1 MDTFRSTHT
10 ILEGVAGSFKY
21 YSLPQLEKLGYTKID
36 QLPFSIRILLEL
48 VLRHHQQDKAT
59 AQDVINLASWKPDDA
74 ARPVMPFFPGRVLMQ
89 DFSGLPVLVDL
100 AAVRSAMARMGGD
113 PQRVNPVIPVDVV
126 IDHSVQ
132 VDFFGSPDALERN
145 AEIEFRRNRER
156 YEMLHWGQKAFK
168 NFRVVP
174 PSTGIVHQV
183 NLEYLAD
190 VVLTQDED
198 GEQVAFPDTLVG
210 TDSHT
215 TMINGLGVAGWG
227 VGGIEAIAAMLGEPI
242 EMLVPDVVGVKLTG
256 ALPEGVTPTDLTLTI
271 TQMLRKHGVVN
282 KFVEVFGSGLS
293 TLSLADRA
301 MIANMAPEM
310 GATMVYFPVDSQTID
325 YMRFTGRSE
334 DLIALVEAYCKAQQL
349 FRTDTT
355 PDPQFTALV
364 ELDLKSV
371 EPSLAGPK
379 RPQDR
384 VPLSKMQDVFRSALT
399 TPKSERGFALEQDR
413 LDIKAVLQSNGDA
426 VEMRHGSVAIAA
438 ITSCTNTSNPYV
450 MVGAGLVAK
459 KAVDKGLSV
468 KPYVKT
474 SLAPGSRVVTEYL
487 QHAGLME
494 PLSALGFDVVG
505 YGCTTC
511 IGNSGPLPTEVVEA
525 ISGTNLVAA
534 SVLSGNR
541 NFEGR
546 VSPHTV
552 ANYLASPPMVIVYAL
567 AGTVDIDLL
576 NEPVGTANDGSP
588 VFLKDIWPTS
598 QEVMDTVKEHL
609 KPEMFQDSYASVFT
623 GNPVWNSIE
632 SGSSEL
638 YPWDPDST
646 YIQEP
651 PYFLDLEEKAAPPA
665 DIHGARVLALFGDSV
680 TTDHISPAGSIP
692 ASSPAGQYLLENG
705 VKVPDFNSYGSRR
718 GNDKIL
724 TRGTFANIRIKNL
737 LLPTTEGSVTLHF
750 PSGEKMSIY
759 DAAMKYQEDGIPTIV
774 LAGKEYGTG
783 SSRDWAAKGPLLLG
797 VKAIIAESYE
807 RIHRSN
813 LAGMGVL
820 PLQFKD
826 GENAASLGLSGA
838 ETFHIEG
845 LAGELEKGQELTVR
859 AVHED
864 GQEVQFT
871 VTARLDTDI
880 EITYFRNGGLLPTV
894 LLELMAER

>member
-1 MDTFRSTHT
+1 MESFEHVRAYLETSTGRY
-10 ILEGVAGSFKY
+10 LY
-21 YSLPQLEKLGYTKID
+21 YSLAALERAGYTKID
-36 QLPFSIRILLEL
+36 RLPFSIRILLEL
-48 VLRHHQQDKAT
+48 VLRHHLAGKAKAEDVYNLANWQPQQD
-59 AQDVINLASWKPDDA
+59 
-74 ARPVMPFFPGRVLMQ
+74 ARPVMPFYPGRVLMQ

-100 AAVRSAMARMGGD
+100 AAVRSAMARMGGK

-132 VDFFGSPDALERN
+132 VDFFGTPDALERN
-145 AEIEFRRNRER
+145 AEIEFNRNRER
-156 YEMLHWGQKAFK
+156 YEMLHWGQKAFD

-190 VVLTQDED
+190 VVLTIEEN
-198 GEQVAFPDTLVG
+198 GELIAFPDTLVG

-242 EMLVPDVVGVKLTG
+242 EMLVPDVIGVKLIG

-271 TQMLRKHGVVN
+271 TQMLRSHGVVN
-282 KFVEVFGSGLS
+282 KFVEIYGPGLS
-293 TLSLADRA
+293 SLSLADRA
-301 MIANMAPEM
+301 MIANMTPEM
-310 GATMVYFPVDSQTID
+310 GATMVYFPVDIQSLD
-325 YMRFTGRSE
+325 YLRFTGRSDTVIE
-334 DLIALVEAYCKAQQL
+334 LVETYCKSQHL
-349 FRTDTT
+349 FHTADT
-355 PDPQFTALV
+355 PQPEFTAELQ
-364 ELDLKSV
+364 LDLASV

-384 VPLSKMQDVFRSALT
+384 VPLSQMKDAFKKALT
-399 TPKSERGFALEQDR
+399 KPKAERGFALDQED
-413 LDIKAVLQSNGDA
+413 LNIKAVLQSNGDS
-426 VEMRHGSVAIAA
+426 VDMRHGSVAIAA

-459 KAVDKGLSV
+459 KAVEKGLNV

-494 PLSALGFDVVG
+494 PLSELGFDVVG

-511 IGNSGPLPTEVVEA
+511 IGNSGPLATEIVEA
-525 ISGTNLVAA
+525 ISGSNLVAA

-576 NEPVGTANDGSP
+576 NEPIGTGKDGSP

-598 QEVMDTVKEHL
+598 QEVMETVKEHL
-609 KPEMFQDSYASVFT
+609 KPEMFQASYASVFT

-632 SGSSEL
+632 SASSEL
-638 YPWDPDST
+638 YAWDPEST
-646 YIQEP
+646 YVQEP
-651 PYFLDLEEKAAPPA
+651 PYLLDLENSIKDPT
-665 DIHGARVLALFGDSV
+665 DIHGARVLAIFGDSV

-692 ASSPAGQYLLENG
+692 PTSPAGQYLLDNG

-718 GNDKIL
+718 GNDRIL

-737 LLPTTEGSVTLHF
+737 LLPGTEGSVTVHF
-750 PSGEKMSIY
+750 PTGDKMSIY
-759 DAAMKYQEDGIPTIV
+759 DAAMRYQEQDVPTVV

-820 PLQFKD
+820 PLQFKP
-826 GENAASLGLSGA
+826 GENVSTLGLTGA
-838 ETFHIEG
+838 EVFHIEG
-845 LAGELEKGQELTVR
+845 LEGELKTGQELSVR
-859 AVHED
+859 AKHED
-864 GQEVQFT
+864 GTEIRFMVN
-871 VTARLDTDI
+871 ARLDTEV
-880 EITYFRNGGLLPTV
+880 EITYYRNGGLLPTV
-894 LLELMAER
+894 LLKLMEED

>member
-1 MDTFRSTHT
+1 MEFENTRAY
-10 ILEGVAGSFKY
+10 LETSSGTYRY
-21 YSLPQLEKLGYTKID
+21 YSLPALEEAGFGDLD
-36 QLPFSIRILLEL
+36 RLPFSIRILLEL
-48 VLRHHQQDKAT
+48 VLRHYLEGKAKAHDVLNLAGWQAQQD
-59 AQDVINLASWKPDDA
+59 P
-74 ARPVMPFFPGRVLMQ
+74 RPVMPFYPGRVLMQ

-100 AAVRSAMARMGGD
+100 AAVRSAMARLGGY

-145 AEIEFRRNRER
+145 AAIEFTRNRER

-183 NLEYLAD
+183 NLEFLSP
-190 VVLTQDED
+190 VVLTREEN
-198 GEQVAFPDTLVG
+198 GERIAFPDTLVG

-227 VGGIEAIAAMLGEPI
+227 VGGIEAVAAMLGEPI
-242 EMLVPDVVGVKLTG
+242 EMLVPDVIGVKLSG
-256 ALPEGVTPTDLTLTI
+256 MLPEGVTPTDLTLTI
-271 TQMLRKHGVVN
+271 TQILRKHGVVN
-282 KFVEVFGSGLS
+282 KFVEVYGPGLS
-293 TLSLADRA
+293 SLTLSDRA
-301 MIANMAPEM
+301 MIANMAPET
-310 GATMVYFPVDSQTID
+310 GATMVYFPVDVQSID
-325 YMRFTGRSE
+325 YMRFTGRPESTTE
-334 DLIALVEAYCKAQQL
+334 LVEEYCKAQRL

-355 PDPQFTALV
+355 PDPQFTEVV
-364 ELDLKSV
+364 ELDLTTV

-384 VPLSKMQDVFRSALT
+384 VSLSQMKETFRRAMT
-399 TPKSERGFALEQDR
+399 MPKTERGFALDPEQ
-413 LDIKAVLQSNGDA
+413 LDIKAVLQSNGDS
-426 VEMRHGSVAIAA
+426 VDMHHGSVAIAA

-459 KAVDKGLSV
+459 KAVEKGLTV

-487 QHAGLME
+487 QHAGLMD
-494 PLSALGFDVVG
+494 PLSQLGFDVVG

-511 IGNSGPLPTEVVEA
+511 IGNSGPLTTEVVEA
-525 ISGTNLVAA
+525 ISGSNLVAA

-576 NEPVGTANDGSP
+576 NEPLGTSKDGQP

-598 QEVMDTVKEHL
+598 AEVMETVKEHL
-609 KPEMFQDSYASVFT
+609 KPEMFQESYASVFT

-632 SGSSEL
+632 SESSEL
-638 YPWDPDST
+638 YAWDPEST
-646 YIQEP
+646 YVQEP
-651 PYFLDLEEKAAPPA
+651 PYLLDLESSIKAPT
-665 DIHGARVLALFGDSV
+665 DIHGAHVLAVFGDSV

-692 ASSPAGQYLLENG
+692 ASSPAGQYLLEKG
-705 VKVPDFNSYGSRR
+705 VKAADFNSYGSRR
-718 GNDKIL
+718 GNDRIL

-737 LLPTTEGSVTLHF
+737 LLPGSEGSVTVHF

-759 DAAMKYQEDGIPTIV
+759 DAAVKYQEEDIPTIV

-820 PLQFKD
+820 PLQYKP
-826 GENAASLGLSGA
+826 GQNAETLGLTGT
-838 ETFHIEG
+838 EIFHIEG
-845 LAGELEKGQELTVR
+845 LEGELTTGQELTVR
-859 AVHED
+859 AQYED
-864 GQEVQFT
+864 GSETRFKVN
-871 VTARLDTDI
+871 ARLDTDI
-880 EITYFRNGGLLPTV
+880 EITYYRNGGLLPTV
-894 LLELMAER
+894 LLKLMSDN